1 MDRWSYRFQ
10 VDGRIYLLRSL
21 LQVFSFSQNNS
32 FARQKNTKEEIIN
45 LKYTR
50 MVLWKI
56 GQFFSTWAGRVF
68 CRERGNEARKETTC
82 TWNFL
87 SPTLTWCLIGQEMK
101 KKTSKTNT
109 CIENVKSQSKFARVA
124 IKSFKLPK
132 FLSQVNSVP
141 FSVVLIDSSIKFS
154 MYV

>member
-101 KKTSKTNT
+101 KKKTAKQIHVLRMSKVNQNLLVSLLKVLNFLNS
-109 CIENVKSQSKFARVA
+109 CL
-124 IKSFKLPK
+124 KLTR
-132 FLSQVNSVP
+132 FLSQW
-141 FSVVLIDSSIKFS
+141 F
-154 MYV
+154 